1 MPGDLEGELNE
12 TPAVEMATSR
22 QRDYIERLLEEKDVD
37 LRDALV
43 EADIEGADEIREVDD
58 LNKAQA
64 SLLIGWL
71 KDLPS

>member
-64 SLLIGWL
+64 ILLIGWL